1 MNIYEQPKK
10 TKKYNQHTPTERSTR
25 APPQLP
31 SHENTPERERGR
43 PLFLF
48 LFLSFFFPLFVCVH
62 AWHEKARQISR
73 HNTHTHSRERQRNM
87 VKVAKTA
94 RTFDAV
100 REFVVG
106 FLSFFF
112 SFSLDVSRLDGLGL
126 ASRYVERSPSLSPSL
141 SFSFR
146 FECENFIVS
155 ANVGV
160 D

>member
-1 MNIYEQPKK
+1 
-10 TKKYNQHTPTERSTR
+10 
-25 APPQLP
+25 
-31 SHENTPERERGR
+31 
-43 PLFLF
+43 
-48 LFLSFFFPLFVCVH
+48 
-62 AWHEKARQISR
+62 
-73 HNTHTHSRERQRNM
+73 M

-106 FLSFFF
+106 FLSFFL
-112 SFSLDVSRLDGLGL
+112 SLSLDVSRLDGLGL
-126 ASRYVERSPSLSPSL
+126 ASRSAERSPSLSL

>member
-1 MNIYEQPKK
+1 
-10 TKKYNQHTPTERSTR
+10 
-25 APPQLP
+25 
-31 SHENTPERERGR
+31 
-43 PLFLF
+43 
-48 LFLSFFFPLFVCVH
+48 
-62 AWHEKARQISR
+62 
-73 HNTHTHSRERQRNM
+73 M

-100 REFVVG
+100 RESSRVF
-106 FLSFFF
+106 FRFFF
-112 SFSLDVSRLDGLGL
+112 SLSLDVSRLDGLGL
-126 ASRYVERSPSLSPSL
+126 ASRSAERSPALSL

>member
-1 MNIYEQPKK
+1 
-10 TKKYNQHTPTERSTR
+10 
-25 APPQLP
+25 
-31 SHENTPERERGR
+31 
-43 PLFLF
+43 
-48 LFLSFFFPLFVCVH
+48 
-62 AWHEKARQISR
+62 
-73 HNTHTHSRERQRNM
+73 M

-112 SFSLDVSRLDGLGL
+112 SLSLDVSRLDGLGL
-126 ASRYVERSPSLSPSL
+126 ASRSAERSPSLSL

-146 FECENFIVS
+146 FECENCIVS